1 MKVRV
6 ATIADA
12 KAIEEICSE
21 NLVQNRQD
29 LAEKEGFLVTKV
41 TESDAQKM
49 IGDLHHLCLAAES
62 EGEIVGYLTA
72 CRLDKSGAD
81 TLSQVSILE
90 ISKKLPQEKIIFYK
104 HIAKKVGYNGV
115 GSALLETLIK
125 TAKEK
130 NFKTIIC
137 RIIHQPIKNLASIAF
152 HQKFGF
158 RLEGERERS
167 DGYVAGLYVK
177 NL

>member
-12 KAIEEICSE
+12 KAIEEICAE

-29 LAEKEGFLVTKV
+29 L
-41 TESDAQKM
+41 
-49 IGDLHHLCLAAES
+49 
-62 EGEIVGYLTA
+62 
-72 CRLDKSGAD
+72 
-81 TLSQVSILE
+81 
-90 ISKKLPQEKIIFYK
+90 
-104 HIAKKVGYNGV
+104 AKKVGYNGV